1 MLKKIN
7 RLYLIQKLFGQITIT
22 KIIADEFGNELPDY
36 ITIEDP
42 VNNTYQKI
50 LESFL
55 DKGEASAM
63 ALALE
68 KKECLLIIDDNKGRK
83 EAKQLGLNFTGT
95 LGVLITAKEKGLIG
109 SISEIIQEI
118 QNTNFRLS
126 TDLINATKKR
136 CGE

>member
-1 MLKKIN
+1 
-7 RLYLIQKLFGQITIT
+7 
-22 KIIADEFGNELPDY
+22 
-36 ITIEDP
+36 
-42 VNNTYQKI
+42 
-50 LESFL
+50 
-55 DKGEASAM
+55 M

-83 EAKQLGLNFTGT
+83 EARQLGLNFTGT

-118 QNTNFRLS
+118 QNTNFRLRS
-126 TDLINATKKR
+126 DLINETKKR